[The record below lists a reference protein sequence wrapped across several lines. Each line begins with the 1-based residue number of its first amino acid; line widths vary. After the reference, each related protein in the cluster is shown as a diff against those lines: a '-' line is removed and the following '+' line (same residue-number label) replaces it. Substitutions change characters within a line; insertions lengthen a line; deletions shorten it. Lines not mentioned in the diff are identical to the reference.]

1 MKKLN
6 LLFAILIG
14 FLLVSCSSNDDS
26 ESNSDI
32 IIGKWRTIEKYESN
46 VQVELETCEPHF
58 YTEYKSDKSITA
70 DRILSNEFPEECG
83 FVSTEF
89 GWNWTNLGNNQYRI
103 RYMEEQGTIITVYK
117 EGENLVIESADGITK
132 TIREPF

>member
-1 MKKLN
+1 M
-6 LLFAILIG
+6 
-14 FLLVSCSSNDDS
+14 
-26 ESNSDI
+26 
-32 IIGKWRTIEKYESN
+32 
-46 VQVELETCEPHF
+46 
-58 YTEYKSDKSITA
+58 
-70 DRILSNEFPEECG
+70 
-83 FVSTEF
+83 STEL